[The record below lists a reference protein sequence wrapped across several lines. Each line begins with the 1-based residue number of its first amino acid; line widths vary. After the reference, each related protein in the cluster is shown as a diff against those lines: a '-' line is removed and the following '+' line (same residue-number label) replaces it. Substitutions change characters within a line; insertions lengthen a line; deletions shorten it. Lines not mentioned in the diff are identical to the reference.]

1 MPTPRR
7 VQERLCGPG
16 DNFEADR
23 FSRRGTEVRT
33 SVSMSI
39 NGIRSSSRPPCRP
52 VLHIVHA
59 PNCWFVI
66 ASSLFIVKAANPML
80 IRSRKQTTKRTE
92 IKGRILIRTL
102 WDVLASIDMAGAANS
117 LAKAHL
123 GVRPPRAGKFHKR
136 PRLAE
141 DIQRFGELYASNL
154 ERVNPVWT
162 PGARARSG

>member
-80 IRSRKQTTKRTE
+80 IRSRKQTTKRAE

-102 WDVLASIDMAGAANS
+102 WSVLASIDLTGASNS
-117 LAKAHL
+117 LAKVPLSVGVPGPGTFISVQAAEDAQRL
-123 GVRPPRAGKFHKR
+123 GEVYASKLHASNNTLIPS
-136 PRLAE
+136 PRLLS
-141 DIQRFGELYASNL
+141 R
-154 ERVNPVWT
+154 
-162 PGARARSG
+162 

>member
-1 MPTPRR
+1 
-7 VQERLCGPG
+7 
-16 DNFEADR
+16 
-23 FSRRGTEVRT
+23 
-33 SVSMSI
+33 
-39 NGIRSSSRPPCRP
+39 
-52 VLHIVHA
+52 
-59 PNCWFVI
+59 
-66 ASSLFIVKAANPML
+66 LFIVKAANPML

-117 LAKAHL
+117 LAKTHL
-123 GVRPPRAGKFHKR
+123 GVRPPRAGKFYKR

-141 DIQRFGELYASNL
+141 DIQRFRELYASKL